1 MERLGGTALC
11 QSAGDCAEPSQPVIL
26 DKGDSGRLEDLSLLE
41 VFPDLFMTMVS
52 DFSRKVQIPSNIMLS
67 SVDQFYNVVV

>member
-26 DKGDSGRLEDLSLLE
+26 DKGDSGRLEDLKLLGI
-41 VFPDLFMTMVS
+41 FADLFITML
-52 DFSRKVQIPSNIMLS
+52 FSF
-67 SVDQFYNVVV
+67 DQFYNVLR